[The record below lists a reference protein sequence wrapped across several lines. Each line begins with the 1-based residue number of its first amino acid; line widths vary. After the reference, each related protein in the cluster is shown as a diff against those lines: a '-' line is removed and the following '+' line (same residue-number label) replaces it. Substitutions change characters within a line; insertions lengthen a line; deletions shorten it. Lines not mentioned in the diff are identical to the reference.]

1 VSNSPFVLPQ
11 RPQHPF
17 SQPPSN
23 RPSAMVRWLAI
34 LLLVVAGTLIY
45 LVIDQRRDRAQS
57 APPASSYQPHD
68 VVIPKDLGA
77 DEQAT
82 IDVFENASKS
92 VVHITS
98 IDSHTDRF
106 TLDVTNIPQGTGTGF
121 VWDTAGHVVTNF
133 HVIQAG
139 NTYKVTLADGS
150 VYDARVVGSAPDK
163 DLAVLRID
171 AGSKLKELKVG
182 SSSGLRVGQ
191 KVLAIGNPFGFDQTL
206 TTGVIS
212 GLGREIKSITNR
224 PIYDVIQTDAAINP
238 GNSGGPL
245 LDSQGN
251 LIGVNTA
258 IYSPSGAYA
267 GIGFA
272 VPVDTV
278 NAIVPQIIKTNGT
291 LSRPGLGIAIV
302 ADRIAQK
309 MGISGVIIQQ
319 VQPGSAADR
328 AGLQG
333 IQTDASGRQSPG
345 DVIIAVDG
353 APVVNQLD
361 LFKALDRH
369 VVGDKIPV
377 RIKNGSTEREVEVT
391 LQAIPQ

>member
-1 VSNSPFVLPQ
+1 MSHSSVVVTH
-11 RPQHPF
+11 RPQHPYEVR
-17 SQPPSN
+17 S
-23 RPSAMVRWLAI
+23 SAAVRWLAI
-34 LLLVVAGTLIY
+34 LLLLVAAALIY
-45 LVIDQRRDRAQS
+45 LVIDQRRSRAPS
-57 APPASSYQPHD
+57 ALPPSAFEPHP

-82 IDVFENASKS
+82 IAVFENASRS
-92 VVHITS
+92 VVHVTS
-98 IDSHTDRF
+98 IGSHRDRF
-106 TLDVTNIPQGTGTGF
+106 NLDVMDIPQGSGTGF
-121 VWDTAGHVVTNF
+121 VWDDAGHVVTNF
-133 HVIQAG
+133 HVIQQG
-139 NTYKVTLADGS
+139 TKSKVTLSDGS
-150 VYDARVVGSAPDK
+150 VYDAVIVGSAPDK
-163 DLAVLRID
+163 DLAVLKIVDPAARAKLRELRI
-171 AGSKLKELKVG
+171 G
-182 SSSGLRVGQ
+182 SSSNLRVGQ
-191 KVLAIGNPFGFDQTL
+191 KVLAIGNPFGLDQTL

-212 GLGREIKSITNR
+212 GLGREIKAVTGR
-224 PIYDVIQTDAAINP
+224 PITDVIQTDAAINP

-278 NAIVPQIIKTNGT
+278 NSIVPQIIKTNGK
-291 LSRPGLGIAIV
+291 LARPGLGIAIGT
-302 ADRIAQK
+302 DHLAQK

-328 AGLQG
+328 AGLRGTQR
-333 IQTDASGRQSPG
+333 DPSGRIAIG
-345 DVIIAVDG
+345 DVIIEVEG
-353 APVVNQLD
+353 APVTGQND

-369 VVGDKIPV
+369 QVGDRV
-377 RIKNGSTEREVEVT
+377 RVKVRRGADTREVEVT